1 MTMQEGLFVSGGEE
15 GAQIIQQL
23 FEVKDLDKQ
32 SMTTE
37 IPPELIFDMAVL
49 LLIADRFASK
59 LLKNLAKFIF
69 QIEVSKDRKGRLELV
84 EAWLSKRTPL
94 GDEGYE

>member
-1 MTMQEGLFVSGGEE
+1 MTMQETLFTSGGDE
-15 GAQIIQQL
+15 GSQVIQQL
-23 FEVKDLDKQ
+23 FETKNLDKQ

-49 LLIADRFASK
+49 LLVADRFASK
-59 LLKNLAKFIF
+59 LLKGLAKYIF

-84 EAWLSKRTPL
+84 EAWLSRRTPL
-94 GDEGYE
+94 GDEGYD